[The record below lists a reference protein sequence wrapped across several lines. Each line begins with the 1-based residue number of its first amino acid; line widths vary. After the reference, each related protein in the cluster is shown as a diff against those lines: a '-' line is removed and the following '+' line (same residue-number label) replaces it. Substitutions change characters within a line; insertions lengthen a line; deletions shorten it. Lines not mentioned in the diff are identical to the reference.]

1 MASTPRYQEIANDLR
16 RRLAAGEFPKG
27 SLLPGISALQDE
39 YDVPGLNTVRQA
51 QAILQDEG
59 LIEPVQGKGT
69 FVINLPQPSGDLDAA
84 RKEVNDLK
92 EVLKTAQSALERIA
106 RHLGQ
111 AEES

>member
-1 MASTPRYQEIANDLR
+1 MTSTPRYQEIANDLR

-27 SLLPGISALQDE
+27 SPLPGITALQVE

-51 QAILQDEG
+51 QAILQEEG

-69 FVINLPQPSGDLDAA
+69 FVVDLPQPAGDLDAM
-84 RKEVNDLK
+84 RKDAEELK
-92 EVLKTAQSALERIA
+92 DVLETAQSVLARIM

-111 AEES
+111 PETD

>member
-1 MASTPRYQEIANDLR
+1 MAPTPRYQEIANDLR

-27 SLLPGISALQDE
+27 SLLPGISALQEE

-51 QAILQDEG
+51 HAVLQDEG

-69 FVINLPQPSGDLDAA
+69 FVIGLPEPAGDLDAV
-84 RKEVNDLK
+84 RKDADDLK
-92 EVLKTAQSALERIA
+92 EVLETAQSVLARIM

-111 AEES
+111 PEAG